1 MRKKNKQLTLKW
13 QRLIDKGDTCP
24 RCGSTENEIEKAV
37 SALQQSLKP
46 LGIEIILNKKELT
59 IEEFKKN
66 PLESNRILINNRPLE
81 EYLDAQTGQSP
92 CCDVCGPTD
101 CRTLDVDGNTYETIP
116 SELIIRA
123 GLSAVMELLHSDE
136 HSCCGNGGGCC

>member
-1 MRKKNKQLTLKW
+1 MAMKNKQLTLKW
-13 QRLIDKGDTCP
+13 QRLVEEGDTCP

-59 IEEFKKN
+59 VEEFKKN

-81 EYLDAQTGQSP
+81 DYLDAQTGQSP
-92 CCDVCGPTD
+92 CCDVCGPAD

-123 GLSAVMELLHSDE
+123 GLSAAMELLHSDE